1 MPHDALGTR
10 MKEAYENRYRISLTR
25 RTPVIIRLDGRAFHT
40 FTRKYDK
47 PFSAELMNSMDSAAC
62 YVAEDIQGCKLAYV
76 QSDEVSFL
84 LTDYDNLETEAW
96 FDYNLQKMVSV
107 AASMMS
113 VKFVAELC
121 LAQPMSIN
129 LPVFDGRAFNIPKE
143 EVANLF
149 LWRAKDWQRN
159 SLQMYAR
166 SFFSHKQLHNKGTT
180 EIHEMLHSIDKNWT
194 TDLQPYQKNG
204 TFLIRSEI
212 KGFYRKSDVLPT
224 YEDISK
230 LVDPFLVENN
240 D

>member
-1 MPHDALGTR
+1 MPDSLGDR
-10 MKEAYENRYRISLTR
+10 IKLNYENRYRISLTR

-40 FTRKYDK
+40 FTRKYNK
-47 PFSAELMNSMDSAAC
+47 PFSTELMNAMYSAAY
-62 YVAEDIQGCKLAYV
+62 YVAKDIQGCKLAYV

-113 VKFVAELC
+113 VKFGAELC
-121 LAQPMSIN
+121 VAQPMSIN

-143 EVANLF
+143 EVVNLF

-166 SFFSHKQLHNKGTT
+166 SFFSHKQLNNKGTT

-194 TDLQPYQKNG
+194 TDLQPDEKNG
-204 TFLIRSEI
+204 TFLVRS
-212 KGFYRKSDVLPT
+212 KDGFDRRFDVLPT

-230 LVDPFLVENN
+230 LVDPFLV
-240 D
+240 